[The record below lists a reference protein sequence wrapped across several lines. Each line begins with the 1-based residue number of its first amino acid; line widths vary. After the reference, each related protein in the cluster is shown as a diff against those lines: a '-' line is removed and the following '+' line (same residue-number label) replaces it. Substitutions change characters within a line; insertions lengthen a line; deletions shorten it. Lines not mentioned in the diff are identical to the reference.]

1 MFTTMSDKKK
11 EIFDGIWEQLSQE
24 DRNVIVTE
32 HLKSLPKWDL
42 KRVLCEVLSV
52 DNYMDDAA
60 LKQALESVVWTR

>member
-1 MFTTMSDKKK
+1 MSDKKK

-32 HLKSLPKWDL
+32 HPKSLTKWDL
-42 KRVLCEVLSV
+42 KRILCEVLSV

-60 LKQALESVVWTR
+60 LKKAFESVVWTR

>member
-1 MFTTMSDKKK
+1 MSDKKK

-24 DRNVIVTE
+24 DRNIIVTE

-42 KRVLCEVLSV
+42 KRILCEVLSV

-60 LKQALESVVWTR
+60 LKQAFESVIWTR

>member
-1 MFTTMSDKKK
+1 MSDKKK
-11 EIFDGIWEQLSQE
+11 EIFDGIWEQLSPE

-42 KRVLCEVLSV
+42 KRILCEVLSV

-60 LKQALESVVWTR
+60 LKQAFESVVWTR